1 MENRGSVS
9 GRESKGGQ
17 WSKRRWVR
25 NKSSLKAGDGNKVGL
40 NRCIFWMN
48 IALTSFDCGCS
59 ASRQNEIASTGLM
72 TFPGQL
78 SLFLKVQV
86 GA

>member
-1 MENRGSVS
+1 MENRESVL
-9 GRESKGGQ
+9 GGSKGGQ
-17 WSKRRWVR
+17 RSKRKWMR
-25 NKSSLKAGDGNKVGL
+25 NKGSLKAGDGDKVGL
-40 NRCIFWMN
+40 NCCIFGVK

-78 SLFLKVQV
+78 SLFLKVLAGV
-86 GA
+86 